1 MLRIADERP
10 DRGWPSS
17 LAHELEVP
25 VATAQAASA
34 GISVP
39 WLRHHLRT
47 ERILRLRGSDDR
59 LAHGQAGG
67 REDLGV
73 AVGSAS
79 LPVVSVVPAASI
91 R

>member
-1 MLRIADERP
+1 MLRIADKRP
-10 DRGWPSS
+10 DRGRPSS

-39 WLRHHLRT
+39 RLRHHLRT
-47 ERILRLRGSDDR
+47 ERVLRRRVGVYR
-59 LAHGQAGG
+59 LARDQAGG

-79 LPVVSVVPAASI
+79 LPVVRVVPAASV